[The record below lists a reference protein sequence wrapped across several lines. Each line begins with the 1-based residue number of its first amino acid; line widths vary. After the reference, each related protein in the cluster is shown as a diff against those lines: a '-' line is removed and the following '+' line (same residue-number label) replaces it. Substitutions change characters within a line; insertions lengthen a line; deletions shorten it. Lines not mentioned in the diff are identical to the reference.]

1 MEDFIT
7 TYWHQIVMFV
17 GLVWAA
23 SRKFGELERRIEIE
37 ETRSQTADEK
47 LKELFRL
54 HNQSIERMLSKL
66 KD

>member
-1 MEDFIT
+1 
-7 TYWHQIVMFV
+7 MFV

-54 HNQSIERMLSKL
+54 HNQGIERMLSKL

>member
-54 HNQSIERMLSKL
+54 HNQGIERMLSKL

>member
-7 TYWHQIVMFV
+7 TYWHQIVMVV

-23 SRKFGELERRIEIE
+23 SRKFGELERRIEIQ
-37 ETRSQTADEK
+37 ETKTETADEK